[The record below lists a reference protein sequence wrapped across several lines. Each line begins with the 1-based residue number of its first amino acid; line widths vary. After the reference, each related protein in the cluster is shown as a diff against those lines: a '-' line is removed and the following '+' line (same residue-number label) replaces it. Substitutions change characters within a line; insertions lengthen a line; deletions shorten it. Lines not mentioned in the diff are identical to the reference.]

1 MLSSLLTYDDNE
13 CIMVVW
19 DGDGGGVSF
28 GAL

>member
-1 MLSSLLTYDDNE
+1 MLSCLLTYDDDE
-13 CIMVVW
+13 WIMVVW